1 MEIGTIEQLK
11 SLRDSLRETIKTI
24 KPADYAGKQYGQ
36 ENEYTVKSIIGGVEA
51 LVTDLSALIKSPT
64 RLVQLTNYQ
73 ERANLVT
80 YFSNLNSYITAKD
93 LPSAV
98 STIDQIKSLFRSFGI
113 RHSSE
118 RKEEFLGYVD
128 EMQKKCIS
136 LSAYTDEVKA
146 AKEAI
151 SQSNTEAD
159 ELLKSV
165 TALHEKLT
173 AKTDE
178 IENLLDQV
186 DETRQSSKTLITTD
200 KNNSDEIQELLN
212 EAKSHHEL
220 IESFVKKI
228 ETRERQ
234 LSTQEEK
241 TKEYL
246 KKLEEHTNAQA
257 GYLSKAELLIENSKL
272 ALEYTTAEGLSA
284 AFSGKYKELKEEKTA
299 KYWIWGAAVFISI
312 AIGVGTWIVWEKAL
326 SLETIV
332 GRLSLLPILI
342 GATWFCAGQY
352 IKLKNLAED
361 YAYKSVLAKSLV
373 GFSEQL
379 SNTSTR
385 NEEYTHF
392 IKSVLFEMHNDPLGR
407 RKLPTKSP
415 SNESEINILFE
426 KVIDSIEAIK
436 EKLPSGK

>member
-11 SLRDSLRETIKTI
+11 GLRDSVRESVKTI

-36 ENEYTVKSIIGGVEA
+36 ENEYTAKGIVGGVEA
-51 LVTDLSALIKSPT
+51 LSTDLSALIKSPA
-64 RLVQLTNYQ
+64 RFVQLSNYQ
-73 ERANLVT
+73 ERTTLVT
-80 YFSNLNSYITAKD
+80 YFSNLNAYLSAKD
-93 LPSAV
+93 LLNSAT
-98 STIDQIKSLFRSFGI
+98 TIDQIKSIFRSFGV

-128 EMQKKCIS
+128 EMQKKCNS
-136 LSAYTDEVKA
+136 LSVFTDEVKA
-146 AKEAI
+146 AKESI
-151 SQSNTEAD
+151 SQTNTEAD
-159 ELLKSV
+159 ELLKSI
-165 TALHEKLT
+165 TTLHEKLT
-173 AKTDE
+173 AKTEE
-178 IENLLDQV
+178 IETLLEQA
-186 DETRQSSKTLITTD
+186 DETRLSSKALLTAD
-200 KNNSDEIQELLN
+200 KTNSDEIQELLS

-228 ETRERQ
+228 ESRERQ
-234 LSTQEEK
+234 LATQEEK
-241 TKEYL
+241 TKDYL
-246 KKLEEHTNAQA
+246 NKLEEHTKAQA
-257 GYLSKAELLIENSKL
+257 DYLSKANLLIENSKL

-284 AFSGKYKELKEEKTA
+284 AFSGKYKELKEEETA
-299 KYWIWGAAVFISI
+299 KYWIIGAGIFIAL
-312 AIGVGTWIVWEKAL
+312 AIGVGIWIVWEKSL

-392 IKSVLFEMHNDPLGR
+392 IKSVLFEMHNDPLDR
-407 RKLPTKSP
+407 RKVSTKNST
-415 SNESEINILFE
+415 NESEVNLLFK

-436 EKLPSGK
+436 ENLPSGK